1 MLNVGPY
8 WNQCRSKSLVLNL
21 KSCCLFK
28 GEKKKKKKKHRKR
41 EREEEDA
48 EEAAP
53 SGEEGNRVK
62 KTATAAEDC
71 AR

>member
-1 MLNVGPY
+1 
-8 WNQCRSKSLVLNL
+8 LNL
-21 KSCCLFK
+21 KSCLFK

-41 EREEEDA
+41 EREEEEGEG
-48 EEAAP
+48 EEER
-53 SGEEGNRVK
+53 SGEEGKRVK